1 MSRLHHL
8 DLVVGSVEESLAF
21 YRDLLGPLG
30 WTDLHEATGER
41 GEPIVYLLGEDVV
54 PLLGLRQRQAD
65 GDPPQQDRYELGIHH
80 VAFTAPSRDAVDAAA
95 ERLRA
100 RGARF
105 DGEPGE
111 RDYVPGYY
119 AFFCFDPDGFKVE
132 VVNID
137 PAAGG

>member
-8 DLVVGSVEESLAF
+8 DLVVGSLEESLGF
-21 YRDLLGPLG
+21 YRDVLGPLG

-41 GEPIVYLLGEDVV
+41 GEKIVYLLGTDVV
-54 PLLGLRQRQAD
+54 PLLGLRERS
-65 GDPPQQDRYELGIHH
+65 GDRPISPYDRYDLGLHH
-80 VAFTAPSRDAVDAAA
+80 VAFSAPSRQAVDAAA
-95 ERLRA
+95 GRLRA

-119 AFFCFDPDGFKVE
+119 ALYCFDPDGLKIE
-132 VVNID
+132 VVHM
-137 PAAGG
+137 P

>member
-8 DLVVGSVEESLAF
+8 DLVVSSVEESLAF

-30 WTDLHEATGER
+30 WTGLHEATGER
-41 GEPIVYLLGEDVV
+41 GERIVYLLGEDVV

-65 GDPPQQDRYELGIHH
+65 GDPQRHDRYELGIHH

-95 ERLRA
+95 VRARA
-100 RGARF
+100 RGAQF

-111 RDYVPGYY
+111 REYVPGYY
-119 AFFCFDPDGFKVE
+119 AFFCFDPDGIKVE
-132 VVNID
+132 VVHI
-137 PAAGG
+137 P